1 MQQFCYSRL
10 LRESRLPVY
19 DADLHWRFIRS
30 ASDAMFQCAE
40 LSLAATKVW
49 QDQAALA
56 CNPNAKLAQSP
67 APMPTDP
74 IAAWAWAFD
83 AWRSP
88 AKSQYA
94 PQYSPILPFQ
104 PTGTSLA
111 PNAMMAAM
119 NPWAFLMGSINSTTR
134 PATNMFS
141 PPFGL
146 PLPNPFLNQIFGT
159 QAPALGPEAWLGMVR
174 AFWSSPAMSW
184 TMYQSP
190 MAAMMVSAGM
200 PYAMALPAARASTSA
215 LDAAEA
221 ARQQALKVFSA
232 YRSDGG
238 HASTQVIEWPF
249 PTNIIMGDGT
259 RRNTRH

>member
-1 MQQFCYSRL
+1 M
-10 LRESRLPVY
+10 Y

-30 ASDAMFQCAE
+30 AADAMFQCAE

-56 CNPNAKLAQSP
+56 INPKAKSTQEA

-83 AWRSP
+83 AWRGPS
-88 AKSQYA
+88 K
-94 PQYSPILPFQ
+94 PQNNPMSYWQLPNHD
-104 PTGTSLA
+104 SA
-111 PNAMMAAM
+111 PNAFMTFM
-119 NPWAFLMGSINSTTR
+119 NPWAFLLAANN
-134 PATNMFS
+134 PASRQATHMFS
-141 PPFGL
+141 QPFGL
-146 PLPNPFLNQIFGT
+146 PFSNPFLNQAFGT
-159 QAPALGPEAWLGMVR
+159 QTLATGPDVWLAMMR
-174 AFWSSPAMSW
+174 AFWSQPAMSW

>member
-1 MQQFCYSRL
+1 
-10 LRESRLPVY
+10 
-19 DADLHWRFIRS
+19 
-30 ASDAMFQCAE
+30 MFQCAE

-49 QDQAALA
+49 QDQAAVAL
-56 CNPNAKLAQSP
+56 NPHAKPTQRHVP
-67 APMPTDP
+67 IPTDP

-83 AWRSP
+83 AWRTPANSQQASISP
-88 AKSQYA
+88 WQ
-94 PQYSPILPFQ
+94 LPC
-104 PTGTSLA
+104 SSAA

-119 NPWAFLMGSINSTTR
+119 TPWAFLMGANNPVTQ
-134 PATNMFS
+134 PAANIYS

-146 PLPNPFLNQIFGT
+146 PFANPFSNQ
-159 QAPALGPEAWLGMVR
+159 ALGAPMPTLGPDLWLGMVQ

-184 TMYQSP
+184 SMYQSP

-259 RRNTRH
+259 RRNVRH